1 MHWVNLIIVGCLYI
15 GLPMVW
21 GMLRSASRERSN
33 LILSVT
39 LPPQARQDPEVQEL
53 CARFRRRL
61 DRMCLVLTAALV
73 PALFLP
79 WMSLVCLYSF
89 VWLLFL
95 VLPYWLFGRAN
106 GELKALKRCRGWQ
119 TAGAGQTV
127 AEMPP
132 ARPPRRLSRTWFW
145 PPLVLSVLPV
155 LSVFLDDW
163 DPAWQVVLG
172 ATAFTGL
179 LMTGLS
185 LVFYPLVYR
194 QRLDALDGD
203 TTLTAA
209 LTRVRRYNW
218 TKFWLLC
225 SWLTTG
231 YSLAVWLCWG
241 NMAWYII
248 WNIVYALALIWA
260 SLQTEFAAR
269 RAQRRLTEGRTR
281 PPEVDED
288 DRWIWGLFYCDPHD
302 GHTFVNQRIGMGMS
316 MNLAKPLGKG
326 MMGVSLVL
334 LAAMPLLGAW
344 LVVEEFSPLRL
355 GLQSQTVVAQQAF
368 TTYRVPVAELE
379 EVRLLEEL
387 PPASRIAGTSM
398 DRLLKGSFSMEGE
411 KAIFCLDPQDP
422 PFLLLKTEEKTYVF
436 GGDATRDLAGELE

>member
-1 MHWVNLIIVGCLYI
+1 MHRVNLIIVGCLYI

-79 WMSLVCLYSF
+79 WMSLDCLYSF

-132 ARPPRRLSRTWFW
+132 ARPPRRLSRAWFW

-225 SWLTTG
+225 SWLTAG

-241 NMAWYII
+241 SMAWYII

-326 MMGVSLVL
+326 MMAFSVLV
-334 LAAMPLLGAW
+334 LAAMPLLGVW

-387 PPASRIAGTSM
+387 PPASRIAGTAM

-411 KAIFCLDPQDP
+411 KATFCLDPQDP

-436 GGDATRDLAGELE
+436 GGDAARDLAGELE

>member
-1 MHWVNLIIVGCLYI
+1 MRWVNLVIVLCLYI

-21 GMLRSASRERSN
+21 LMLRSASRERSN

-61 DRMCLVLTAALV
+61 DRMCLVLTVALV

-95 VLPYWLFGRAN
+95 VLPYWLFSRAN
-106 GELKALKRCRGWQ
+106 GELKALKRRRGWQ

-132 ARPPRRLSRTWFW
+132 AKPPRRLSRVWFW
-145 PPLVLSVLPV
+145 PPLVLSVMPV

-163 DPAWQVVLG
+163 DPTWQVVLG

-225 SWLTTG
+225 SWLTAG

-281 PPEVDED
+281 LPEVDED

-302 GHTFVNQRIGMGMS
+302 NHTFVNQRIGMGMS

-326 MMGVSLVL
+326 MMAFSVLV
-334 LAAMPLLGAW
+334 LAAMPLLGVW
-344 LVVEEFSPLRL
+344 LVVVEFSPLRL
-355 GLQSQTVVAQQAF
+355 GLQNQAVVAEQAF

-387 PPASRIAGTSM
+387 PPASRIAGTAM
-398 DRLLKGSFSMEGE
+398 DRLLKGSFYMEGE
-411 KAIFCLDPQDP
+411 KVTFCLDPQDP
-422 PFLLLKTEEKTYVF
+422 PFLLLKTADRNYLF
-436 GGDATRDLAGELE
+436 SGDAARDLAGELE